1 MGAVSQDF
9 LVSHNF
15 LEKLQEEMV
24 ANYSSPCTIGPKS
37 RISGRSPS
45 PVDLGDLPGSIDP
58 KGPKFWLPSQITT
71 GLRSNNKCSPMN
83 DQSVKYIPSHPD
95 L

>member
-15 LEKLQEEMV
+15 LEKLQEELV
-24 ANYSSPCTIGPKS
+24 ENYSSPCAIGPKS
-37 RISGRSPS
+37 RISSRSSS
-45 PVDLGDLPGSIDP
+45 PVGLGDLPGSIDP
-58 KGPKFWLPSQITT
+58 KGSKFWLPSQITT
-71 GLRSNNKCSPMN
+71 GLRYNNKCSPMN
-83 DQSVKYIPSHPD
+83 GQSVKYIPSHPD